1 MIKPDCTTA
10 WRRRARAAGFTLL
23 EILITLFVMAIGL
36 LGTASLQ
43 AFALKMSHA
52 GQLRSQ
58 AVILGVDLMER
69 IEANNPAAVR
79 LYRAAGFTEYGYE
92 PRALRIGDAYV
103 DEHLMARPIPQAAAT
118 VG

>member
-1 MIKPDCTTA
+1 
-10 WRRRARAAGFTLL
+10 
-23 EILITLFVMAIGL
+23 MA
-36 LGTASLQ
+36 
-43 AFALKMSHA
+43 
-52 GQLRSQ
+52 
-58 AVILGVDLMER
+58 
-69 IEANNPAAVR
+69 ANNPAAVR